1 MNDPLHAV
9 HDEVEARDLVGAYLA
24 GRLPEAERDAFEAH
38 YFDCAECLEKL
49 EAAEGFREGML
60 QVAAED
66 LAKASQE
73 RAAVGFL
80 AALALLSRGRR
91 LALAGAL
98 AALVVLPTWFAVRNR
113 GLEQQLAEKSASTAG
128 TASRSAALEARLRD
142 VERTGAAERRRLEE
156 QLAQERGAPAP
167 VPASSPSPQVNVP
180 YFILAAVRSG
190 EGSREPVNQLRI
202 PDRDG
207 SFLLAIE
214 LATVDHPAYRATL
227 SGSAGRAIWT
237 SDGLRPDGRDTL
249 VILLPG
255 KMLAPGLYRLKI
267 AGVEKGGGEVAVGEY
282 PFRVAR

>member
-1 MNDPLHAV
+1 AAGLRLRHGAEPLPDLGAERHPARQVARRPGEDRGGARSGSGAAREPARPGARRDRAPRARRSAQRPRPRDPLPLLHRGRREGGDPPRFRALRPPFQPRAVPRPPTLQGAVRAPPGGGREGRMNDPLHAV

-142 VERTGAAERRRLEE
+142 VERTGAAER
-156 QLAQERGAPAP
+156 
-167 VPASSPSPQVNVP
+167 
-180 YFILAAVRSG
+180 
-190 EGSREPVNQLRI
+190 
-202 PDRDG
+202 
-207 SFLLAIE
+207 
-214 LATVDHPAYRATL
+214 
-227 SGSAGRAIWT
+227 
-237 SDGLRPDGRDTL
+237 
-249 VILLPG
+249 
-255 KMLAPGLYRLKI
+255 
-267 AGVEKGGGEVAVGEY
+267 
-282 PFRVAR
+282 

>member
-1 MNDPLHAV
+1 
-9 HDEVEARDLVGAYLA
+9 
-24 GRLPEAERDAFEAH
+24 
-38 YFDCAECLEKL
+38 
-49 EAAEGFREGML
+49 
-60 QVAAED
+60 
-66 LAKASQE
+66 
-73 RAAVGFL
+73 
-80 AALALLSRGRR
+80 
-91 LALAGAL
+91 